1 MAFKR
6 SMTVYE
12 LILNEILRSFV
23 QIAKLKDEE
32 LDDHADRFELFR
44 MNDQAFQSIVSRS
57 MNNVFKKIIDLNM
70 EKIKSKDMLL
80 YLRLKYIKTV
90 EVMEIEN
97 EVERCIYKDRTTGKL
112 KAKCI
117 DHIDNLRKAE

>member
-57 MNNVFKKIIDLNM
+57 MNNVFKKIVPKHGKDQ
-70 EKIKSKDMLL
+70 IKGYASLSE
-80 YLRLKYIKTV
+80 TQ
-90 EVMEIEN
+90 
-97 EVERCIYKDRTTGKL
+97 IY
-112 KAKCI
+112 
-117 DHIDNLRKAE
+117 